1 MKMDEG
7 GRHGAGQDS
16 PGPGEMLLAG
26 WKRQGYAG
34 TGRFMRQGNSL
45 GIVLVLCN
53 HFIASGSVGS
63 LCADLI
69 CWATD
74 LSLAFNVLPGIAT

>member
-34 TGRFMRQGNSL
+34 TGAVHAGGEQSGN
-45 GIVLVLCN
+45 
-53 HFIASGSVGS
+53 
-63 LCADLI
+63 CAGLM
-69 CWATD
+69 
-74 LSLAFNVLPGIAT
+74 